1 MSAAPGAVTPLPSI
15 RARIAT
21 ALTAWTIAWGL
32 AVGAAVWWAAGHE
45 VNELLDDALQSSAE
59 LLALLTDRSMESL
72 PSQGVVQPKDGHTA
86 DRFAWQLLSAD
97 GTLLLRSARAPS
109 TAWLDRRLAGFH
121 DVQDWRIYG
130 QLTPSGRTLLVAQ
143 TTGERFEARSEVAGA
158 MVLAALTLGL
168 LGHVWLR
175 ARVRRELHPL
185 QALSRRLQAW
195 NLDDPNALQPG
206 ALGGAQRSE
215 LQPVYLAL
223 ADVTRRLALR
233 MDNERAFS
241 AHAAH
246 ALRTPLA
253 GIDAQ
258 LAVVLRDCP
267 MPWHAR
273 IQRSRDAA
281 QRLQSVVAAL
291 LGLFRS
297 GSKATLAPIDVGE
310 LVQRL
315 PAPRLQLHAAPAMSI
330 RADADLLA
338 AALMNLLDNAQRHG
352 ASNVWIDQPAAS
364 TLRVRDDGPGL
375 SPMRREQLQSA
386 IDQQGYDGVTGL
398 GLMLADRVARLHG
411 GSLTLGPAGPGLSI
425 ELCLGPPH

>member
-1 MSAAPGAVTPLPSI
+1 MSGLPAASTSLPSI
-15 RARIAT
+15 RTRIAN
-21 ALTAWTIAWGL
+21 ALAAWTLVWGL
-32 AVGAAVWWAAGHE
+32 TVAGAVWWAAGHE

-59 LLALLTDRSMESL
+59 LLALLAESSMRSP
-72 PSQGVVQPKDGHTA
+72 PSEGVVQPQDARTT
-86 DRFAWQLLSAD
+86 DRFAWQLLAAD
-97 GTLLLRSARAPS
+97 GTLLLRSVRAPAVS
-109 TAWLDRRLAGFH
+109 WLVRPQVGFY
-121 DVQDWRIYG
+121 DVPNWRIYG
-130 QLTPSGRTLLVAQ
+130 QLTPSGHTLLLAQ
-143 TTGERFEARSEVAGA
+143 TKAERREARSEVAGA

-168 LGHVWLR
+168 MGHVWLR
-175 ARVRRELHPL
+175 GRVRRELEPL
-185 QALSRRLQAW
+185 QALSQRLQGW
-195 NLDDPNALQPG
+195 DLDDQSALQPG
-206 ALGGAQRSE
+206 VLGGAQRSE
-215 LQPVYLAL
+215 LLPVHLAL

-297 GSKATLAPIDVGE
+297 GSKAHLAHIDVDE

-315 PAPRLQLHAAPAMSI
+315 PAPRLQLHTAPGMDVL
-330 RADADLLA
+330 ADADLLA
-338 AALMNLLDNAQRHG
+338 AALLNLLDNAQRHG
-352 ASNVWIDQPAAS
+352 AANVWIDQPAAG

-375 SPMRREQLQSA
+375 SPQRRELLQSA
-386 IDQQGYDGVTGL
+386 IDQQRYDGVTGL
-398 GLMLADRVARLHG
+398 GLMLTDRVARLHG
-411 GSLTLGPAGPGLSI
+411 GSLKLGPAGPGLSI
-425 ELCLGPPH
+425 ELCLGASD